1 MASVEQEMYQDA
13 KEQLTKAETA
23 SVQACTALAKFE
35 ADVDE
40 GLLLKKLRRTRK
52 GLDEED
58 KREKT
63 MLEER
68 QKRLEKEVSRYRRN
82 VEVFQQQRT
91 QPGNDFVTRALGI

>member
-13 KEQLTKAETA
+13 KEQLTKTETA
-23 SVQACTALAKFE
+23 LTKFE
-35 ADVDE
+35 ADDYE

>member
-13 KEQLTKAETA
+13 KEQLTKTETA
-23 SVQACTALAKFE
+23 LTKFE
-35 ADVDE
+35 ADDYE

-68 QKRLEKEVSRYRRN
+68 QKRLEKEVSRCRRN
-82 VEVFQQQRT
+82 VEVLQQQRT